1 MAFGGIELAGMHL
14 AALAF
19 PLLDSPRRREFD
31 PLDSLVSLTC
41 STSLAVA

>member
-14 AALAF
+14 TALAF
-19 PLLDSPRRREFD
+19 PLLDGPQHSEFD
-31 PLDSLVSLTC
+31 RLESPVPLTC